1 METVRVHT
9 FENLVEGS
17 RLKAILEEE
26 GIEVM
31 TRSFEDS
38 AYDGIFVLQKGL
50 GEIRVFKKDAERAK
64 RIIEEDRQAIERLRR
79 EEQEDEFA

>member
-1 METVRVHT
+1 METVRVYT

-31 TRSFEDS
+31 VRSFEDS

-50 GEIRVFKKDAERAK
+50 GEIRVFKKDSERDK
-64 RIIEEDRQAIERLRR
+64 RIIEEDRQAIERLKK
-79 EEQEDEFA
+79 EEQSDEFS